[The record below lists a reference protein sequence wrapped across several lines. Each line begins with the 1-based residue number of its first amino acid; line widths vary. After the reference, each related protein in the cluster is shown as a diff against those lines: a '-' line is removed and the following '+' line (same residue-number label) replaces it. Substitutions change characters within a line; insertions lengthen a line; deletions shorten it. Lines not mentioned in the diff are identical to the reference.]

1 MRTTSSLKLETSAGS
16 SRSLTGLKYAD
27 GDLDKSLY
35 AMEKGNNVIRLQ
47 LLKKNDPNPRKV
59 RYSRRSHQ
67 IVLAKCS
74 AECSGTQNSS
84 SVNRSKAQ
92 HLDIRVIREVH
103 TLEYKLDV
111 LRITDKWMKDKVL
124 KVSDPSRV
132 LIISYGVSFI
142 ANSWILLFEKADECR
157 LWCHG
162 LTKLLNDYQML
173 SHREKVNL
181 WVFKQFVSYMDP
193 ATEKIA
199 MKHIKPFV
207 QTKLQLKVQS
217 RQLVD
222 MFEDD
227 VDFDSF
233 LASYYRL
240 LNMNNFFLDR
250 FSKYIVDCDQI
261 VMYSNFVRFVREC
274 QMEFLDDRGQIAEQ
288 MRRFLGESN
297 TVDAQPNLSVEN
309 FCDFLFSQENS
320 VWDPLHESVVH
331 DMNRPLSHYWIASSH
346 NTYLTGDQLRSES
359 SLEAYSRALL
369 LGCRCIELDCWDGP
383 KRGGSECSEIVIYHG
398 YTMTSKISLRDVLH
412 TIRHYAFVTSEFPVI
427 LSIED
432 NCSVPAQRLMAQDI
446 KEILGDLLL
455 TSPVSKDE
463 TELPSPAAL
472 KRKII
477 LKHKKLAL
485 DTDSMSSSYLPLED
499 DQENDCLPKNCVK
512 RRIVQM
518 KEMHTTEW
526 KQYVLALTHEKLF
539 YMLAPTTDSPKSD
552 DLPTLGEDDD
562 TDEPSRS
569 DEYDIRPEEMHVTE
583 EWFHGKIDRDTA
595 KVRLMEQ
602 REKGNGVFLVRES
615 STFIGDYSVSF
626 LHNNV
631 VHHCRIRTMIK
642 DAMKKYYFQDNKLS
656 DTLFELIS
664 YYTKVYL
671 ETPKFKTLLKTSC
684 PQPQTHL
691 NEVWFS
697 ATADQ
702 KKAEELLSKVPE
714 DGAFL
719 IRYSSTDSNV
729 FVLSLRVDGQIWHYR
744 LKRDGRI
751 FIVNQT
757 IFENLNQMVDFYST
771 REFVRGIPLR
781 YPVSAQNVDLYA
793 SGELI
798 EHAPGCYMDLK
809 DLKGETEVRS
819 VRSFEGTDQTH
830 LSFPANAIIKVTRKD
845 SNFWKGSYAGQ
856 DGWFPPDCVEEIQNS
871 NCAVVKTGWE
881 LAGMAV
887 EKVEADEKH
896 TMKVTTHAGHP
907 HSARYLISFE
917 SEEEL
922 NDWLSVVSELARTV
936 NDRLI
941 QLRNKEKHLRIA
953 SELSDLV
960 VYCQAVPFDPN
971 NIANGSFYEMCS
983 FSETK
988 HEKILEKGLVQF
1000 NIRQLSRVYPM
1011 GSRMTSS
1018 NFNPVPM
1025 WNSGCHMVALNYQT
1039 PDRSMQ
1045 LNHGK
1050 FIANGRCGY
1059 VLKPAYLL
1067 NEHFRPELANMVTT
1081 SHPIDLTIHV
1091 VAGRHLARKDNT
1103 KGMCSPLVE
1112 VEIIGAECDSRSVST
1127 RAISANGLCPIWS
1140 EKFFFK
1146 VFCPEIALLR
1156 FHVQDGDFVSE
1167 PFIGQAV
1174 YPLDCIRNGY
1184 RSVLLQNQ
1192 YSEPLELSS
1201 LLVYVDIRSSSGQ
1214 RDSIFKSSRNELQE
1228 GRLAKGIN
1236 CLLSK
1241 RTASTYSL
1249 NGQCQPS
1256 AAPAPSGNLLSRSEV
1271 PPPIPPREREVS
1283 AVDALPQAPPPPTSP
1298 SNSSKG
1304 TNFAS
1309 VGKSISMESKTF
1321 CSNGSLNS
1329 SGSRL
1334 SFDAPPYVPLNSS
1347 PTASLLQNHR
1357 NVSADSETILPAS
1370 SRKSSGSTL
1379 RKIFRFGSKS

>member
-1 MRTTSSLKLETSAGS
+1 
-16 SRSLTGLKYAD
+16 
-27 GDLDKSLY
+27 
-35 AMEKGNNVIRLQ
+35 
-47 LLKKNDPNPRKV
+47 
-59 RYSRRSHQ
+59 
-67 IVLAKCS
+67 
-74 AECSGTQNSS
+74 
-84 SVNRSKAQ
+84 
-92 HLDIRVIREVH
+92 
-103 TLEYKLDV
+103 
-111 LRITDKWMKDKVL
+111 
-124 KVSDPSRV
+124 
-132 LIISYGVSFI
+132 
-142 ANSWILLFEKADECR
+142 
-157 LWCHG
+157 
-162 LTKLLNDYQML
+162 
-173 SHREKVNL
+173 
-181 WVFKQFVSYMDP
+181 MDP
-193 ATEKIA
+193 VTEKIA

-207 QTKLQLKVQS
+207 QAKLQMKVQS
-217 RQLVD
+217 RQLID

-227 VDFDSF
+227 VDFDTF

-240 LNMNNFFLDR
+240 LNVNNFFVDR
-250 FSKYIVDCDQI
+250 FSKYITECDQQI
-261 VMYSNFVRFVREC
+261 VYNNFVRFVREC
-274 QMEFLDDRGQIAEQ
+274 QMEFLDDRGQIAGQ
-288 MRRFLGESN
+288 MRKFLGEVASHD
-297 TVDAQPNLSVEN
+297 VEPNLSVEN
-309 FCDFLFSQENS
+309 FCDFLFSRENS
-320 VWDPLHESVVH
+320 IWDPLHDNVVH
-331 DMNRPLSHYWIASSH
+331 DMSKPLSHYWIASSH

-383 KRGGSECSEIVIYHG
+383 KRGGNECSEIVIYHG

-412 TIRHYAFVTSEFPVI
+412 TIRHYAFITSEYPVV

-463 TELPSPAAL
+463 NELPSPEAL

-485 DTDSMSSSYLPLED
+485 DTDSMSSSYIPLED

-518 KEMHTTEW
+518 REGQSTEW
-526 KQYVLALTHEKLF
+526 KQYVLALTHDKLF
-539 YMLAPTTDSPKSD
+539 YMLAPTADSSKSEE
-552 DLPTLGEDDD
+552 TSIAGDDD
-562 TDEPSRS
+562 ENEDPGRG

-595 KVRLMEQ
+595 KERLMEQ
-602 REKGNGVFLVRES
+602 RDKGNGVFLVRES

-626 LHNNV
+626 LHNNM

-642 DAMKKYYFQDNKLS
+642 DAMKKYYFQENKLS
-656 DTLFELIS
+656 DTLFELIT
-664 YYTKVYL
+664 YHTKKCL
-671 ETPKFKTLLKTSC
+671 ETPKFKTLLKTAC

-691 NEVWFS
+691 KESWFS
-697 ATADQ
+697 DTADQ
-702 KKAEELLSKVPE
+702 KRAEELLSKVPD

-719 IRYSSTDSNV
+719 IRHSSTDSSV
-729 FVLSLRVDGQIWHYR
+729 FVLSLRVDAQVWHYR

-757 IFENLNQMVDFYST
+757 IFENLNQLVDFYGT
-771 REFVRGIPLR
+771 REFVRGICLR
-781 YPVSAQNVDLYA
+781 YPVNEQNADLYA

-798 EHAPGCYMDLK
+798 ERAPGCYMDLK

-819 VRSFEGTDQTH
+819 VKSFDGTDPSH
-830 LSFPANAIIKVTRKD
+830 LSFPANVTIKVSRKD
-845 SNFWKGSYAGQ
+845 CNLWKGSYGGQ
-856 DGWFPPDCVEEIQNS
+856 EGWFPPDCVEEIETTGCNFT
-871 NCAVVKTGWE
+871 VKTEWD
-881 LAGMAV
+881 LAGMSV
-887 EKVEADEKH
+887 EKVEAEEKH
-896 TMKVTTHAGHP
+896 TMKVTTQAGHP
-907 HSARYLISFE
+907 HSERYLISFE

-922 NDWLSVVSELARTV
+922 NDWLSVI
-936 NDRLI
+936 ND
-941 QLRNKEKHLRIA
+941 
-953 SELSDLV
+953 
-960 VYCQAVPFDPN
+960 
-971 NIANGSFYEMCS
+971 
-983 FSETK
+983 ETK

-1025 WNSGCHMVALNYQT
+1025 WNSACHMVALNYQT

-1050 FIANGRCGY
+1050 FMANGRCGY

-1112 VEIIGAECDSRSVST
+1112 VEIIGADCDSRSVST
-1127 RAISANGLCPIWS
+1127 RAISSNGLCPIWS

-1146 VFCPEIALLR
+1146 VICPEIALIR

-1192 YSEPLELSS
+1192 YSEALELSS

-1214 RDSIFKSSRNELQE
+1214 RDSIFKSSRNELQD
-1228 GRLAKGIN
+1228 GRLAKG
-1236 CLLSK
+1236 
-1241 RTASTYSL
+1241 L
-1249 NGQCQPS
+1249 NGHTQSNAVSSVGHPHRNDV
-1256 AAPAPSGNLLSRSEV
+1256 A
-1271 PPPIPPREREVS
+1271 PPIPPREKE
-1283 AVDALPQAPPPPTSP
+1283 ALNALPQAPPPPCSP
-1298 SNSSKG
+1298 SNSMKCG
-1304 TNFAS
+1304 NFAVS
-1309 VGKSISMESKTF
+1309 GKSMSMESKLF
-1321 CSNGSLNS
+1321 NS
-1329 SGSRL
+1329 SASVNSSANRL
-1334 SFDAPPYVPLNSS
+1334 SFDHAPYVPLSAS

-1357 NVSADSETILPAS
+1357 NGSADSELNY
-1370 SRKSSGSTL
+1370 STDEL
-1379 RKIFRFGSKS
+1379 S